1 MTGGGAADTTNA
13 ALVQPANLPLPFPP
27 QGGKLLRCARDKR
40 LNDPYIL
47 ARYLPRSN
55 RYWPLARRTQHPPH
69 PQHHGLL
76 YKGVGACRHMRATS
90 LLRLTLPDVPA
101 ARSSLLRL
109 TVHISCVRLP
119 PPLPQ
124 QRCITRHHACAAW
137 IRGHVNAAS
146 SFKSLAGIIP
156 KGKQS
161 LHAV

>member
-1 MTGGGAADTTNA
+1 MTGGGAAATADA

-40 LNDPYIL
+40 LNNPYIL
-47 ARYLPRSN
+47 ARYWPRSN

-119 PPLPQ
+119 PPPLPQ
-124 QRCITRHHACAAW
+124 Q
-137 IRGHVNAAS
+137 
-146 SFKSLAGIIP
+146 
-156 KGKQS
+156 
-161 LHAV
+161 